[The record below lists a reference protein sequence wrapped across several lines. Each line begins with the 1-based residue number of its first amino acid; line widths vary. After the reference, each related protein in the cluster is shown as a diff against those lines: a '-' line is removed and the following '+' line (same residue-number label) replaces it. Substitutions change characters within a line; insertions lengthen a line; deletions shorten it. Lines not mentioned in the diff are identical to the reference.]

1 MTRDRDWRNSVCGD
15 RAPRVMRVCL
25 RTRRVHEPS
34 NAPSKSSPFPP
45 PGTRRGGWAESA
57 QSLRGSPT
65 LVAGAAGPAP
75 APEPMKL
82 RCCWAR
88 TAAYVPAAPRPR
100 HSRGMTGL
108 DRARGG
114 LAPGRRAA
122 WRGRPATAGMLGRIT
137 GRPSLQGGSRAC
149 AEATLR
155 ACQSKFAGPGRS
167 RGSER
172 RRVVGAALS
181 GRGRAAL
188 SVARASGLPSG
199 SLPAS
204 KPSAG
209 RTVQHVR
216 VRRRLKPR
224 NCPPGVC
231 RWPAPPHQRKR
242 GVRPQGVCRRT
253 GKGA

>member
-1 MTRDRDWRNSVCGD
+1 MRPA
-15 RAPRVMRVCL
+15 RALLFPRQGPVGEGGRSPPRACEGP
-25 RTRRVHEPS
+25 RRWWPAQLVGPR
-34 NAPSKSSPFPP
+34 
-45 PGTRRGGWAESA
+45 PGALT
-57 QSLRGSPT
+57 
-65 LVAGAAGPAP
+65 
-75 APEPMKL
+75 L
-82 RCCWAR
+82 RCYWAR

-172 RRVVGAALS
+172 AGWWVLLSAVGAEPRCPSPALQ
-181 GRGRAAL
+181 GY
-188 SVARASGLPSG
+188 
-199 SLPAS
+199 
-204 KPSAG
+204 
-209 RTVQHVR
+209 
-216 VRRRLKPR
+216 
-224 NCPPGVC
+224 PPGVC
-231 RWPAPPHQRKR
+231 RRATR
-242 GVRPQGVCRRT
+242 RPSWCSLCGC
-253 GKGA
+253 GAG